1 MSARIWLLR
10 RRTKMRRRICHA
22 GLHTGHRAWRATVER
37 IMQADEAKSDHPR
50 YALRGVRIRLAA

>member
-1 MSARIWLLR
+1 VSARIWLLR
-10 RRTKMRRRICHA
+10 REAKRRRVCHA

-50 YALRGVRIRLAA
+50 YALRGVRISLAA